1 MAEQEGGTIMN
12 KSESLINDLGMRIVK
27 LCIILGVMFLFRF
40 LISKITVFDENEFF
54 NTGLTVLD
62 VVIGAANAVILVF
75 LMQFGLYLDK
85 HYELVNFPKAM
96 AIGKWLVILSTS
108 IIAYQ
113 IYYHMAR
120 HFFRRREI
128 ENYNIAF
135 LCISLLILVRLGVLL
150 FSNMDKITD
159 LFVGK
164 IKIVLKEPEADNSAP
179 QESKLTCSGCGRTF
193 QDNVTFCSQCGKKV
207 A

>member
-1 MAEQEGGTIMN
+1 MN
-12 KSESLINDLGMRIVK
+12 KSESLINDLGMRVVK

-40 LISKITVFDENEFF
+40 LVSKISVFDENEFF

-62 VVIGAANAVILVF
+62 IMIGVVNAVILVF

-85 HYELVNFPKAM
+85 HFELVNFPKAIKI
-96 AIGKWLVILSTS
+96 AKWVVILSSS

-113 IYYHMAR
+113 IFYHMAR
-120 HFFRRREI
+120 HIFRRHDI
-128 ENYNIAF
+128 ETYNITF
-135 LCISLLILVRLGVLL
+135 LCISLLILVRLGVLV

-164 IKIVLKEPEADNSAP
+164 IKIVLKEPSLDDSVVEEIAP
-179 QESKLTCSGCGRTF
+179 KCSK
-193 QDNVTFCSQCGKKV
+193 CGKEVEKDT
-207 A
+207 AFCPKCGNKIA

>member
-1 MAEQEGGTIMN
+1 MN

-40 LISKITVFDENEFF
+40 LISKITVFDETEFF

-96 AIGKWLVILSTS
+96 AIGKWIVILSTS
-108 IIAYQ
+108 IIAYK
-113 IYYHMAR
+113 IFYHMAK
-120 HFFRRREI
+120 HIFRRHDI
-128 ENYNIAF
+128 DNYNIGF
-135 LCISLLILVRLGVLL
+135 LIISLLILVRLGILL

-164 IKIVLKEPEADNSAP
+164 IKVVLKEPVLDDSVVEETAP
-179 QESKLTCSGCGRTF
+179 KCSGCGREIEKGIS
-193 QDNVTFCSQCGKKV
+193 FCPKCGTKI

>member
-1 MAEQEGGTIMN
+1 MN
-12 KSESLINDLGMRIVK
+12 KSETLINDLGMRVVK
-27 LCIILGVMFLFRF
+27 LCIILGIMFLFRF
-40 LISKITVFDENEFF
+40 LITKITVFDRNEFF

-62 VVIGAANAVILVF
+62 VIIGAANAVILVF

-96 AIGKWLVILSTS
+96 AIAKWTVILSTS

-113 IYYHMAR
+113 IFYHIAR
-120 HFFRRREI
+120 HLLRRHDI

-135 LCISLLILVRLGVLL
+135 LCISLLILVRLGVLI
-150 FSNMDKITD
+150 FSNMEKITD
-159 LFVGK
+159 VFVGK
-164 IKIVLKEPEADNSAP
+164 IKIVLREPTLDDSVTEETTP
-179 QESKLTCSGCGRTF
+179 KCSGCGKEIEK
-193 QDNVTFCSQCGKKV
+193 DAAFCSQCGKKI